1 MRTNTKTAVTEVAL
15 VDVEKTYRGD
25 TGCAC
30 GCGGEYYDIDDAQ
43 NEAEVN
49 RRIKYVLRG
58 IREGKAEFFGNGV
71 EVANPSYTKV
81 TRLYFKD
88 GIDYDINRD
97 GTFERTEEGPR
108 VMDKLS
114 QAQIAWTNSTGLPTD
129 HMITK
134 IVYNYAEGSSSLEEY
149 SEYYSRWTASQKD
162 MADKLVLS
170 IAASVERDMK

>member
-15 VDVEKTYRGD
+15 VDVDRTYRGD

-30 GCGGEYYDIDDAQ
+30 GCGGEYYDINDAQ

-108 VMDKLS
+108 IMDKLS

>member
-1 MRTNTKTAVTEVAL
+1 MRTNTKTVVTEVSL

-30 GCGGEYYDIDDAQ
+30 GCGGEYYDINDAQ

-149 SEYYSRWTASQKD
+149 SEFYSRWTASQKD

>member
-15 VDVEKTYRGD
+15 VDVDRTYRGD

-30 GCGGEYYDIDDAQ
+30 GCGGEYYDINDAQ

-58 IREGKAEFFGNGV
+58 IREGKAEFFGNGI

-88 GIDYDINRD
+88 GIDYDNSRD

>member
-15 VDVEKTYRGD
+15 VDLDRTYRGN

-30 GCGGEYYDIDDAQ
+30 GCGGEYYDINDAQ

-114 QAQIAWTNSTGLPTD
+114 QAQIAWTYRTGLPTD

-149 SEYYSRWTASQKD
+149 SEFYSRWTPYQKD

-170 IAASVERDMK
+170 IAASVERNMN

>member
-15 VDVEKTYRGD
+15 VDVDRTYRGD

-30 GCGGEYYDIDDAQ
+30 GCGGEYYDINDAQ

-114 QAQIAWTNSTGLPTD
+114 QAQIAWTNRTGLPTD

-162 MADKLVLS
+162 MADKVVLS

>member
-15 VDVEKTYRGD
+15 VDVDRTYRGD

-30 GCGGEYYDIDDAQ
+30 GCGGEYYDINDAQ

-108 VMDKLS
+108 VMDKFS

>member
-15 VDVEKTYRGD
+15 VDVHRTYRGD

-30 GCGGEYYDIDDAQ
+30 GCGGEYYDINDAQ

-108 VMDKLS
+108 IMDKLS

>member
-1 MRTNTKTAVTEVAL
+1 MRTYNDTTVTEIAMS
-15 VDVEKTYRGD
+15 DIDRTYRGD

-30 GCGGEYYDIDDAQ
+30 GCGGNYYDIDDAQ
-43 NEAEVN
+43 NQDEVN
-49 RRIKYVLRG
+49 RRVKYVLRG
-58 IREGKAEFFGNGV
+58 IRDGKAEFFGNGV
-71 EVANPSYTKV
+71 EVANPSYTRV

-149 SEYYSRWTASQKD
+149 SEFYSQWTPYQKD

-170 IAASVERDMK
+170 IAASVERNMN

>member
-114 QAQIAWTNSTGLPTD
+114 QAQIAWTNRTGLPTD

-149 SEYYSRWTASQKD
+149 SEYYVRWTASQKD

>member
-114 QAQIAWTNSTGLPTD
+114 QAQIAWTNRTGLPTD

-149 SEYYSRWTASQKD
+149 SEYYTRWTASQKD

>member
-1 MRTNTKTAVTEVAL
+1 MRTNTKTVVTEVSL

-30 GCGGEYYDIDDAQ
+30 GCGGEYYDINDLQ

-49 RRIKYVLRG
+49 RRVKYVLRG

-108 VMDKLS
+108 VMDEFTPE
-114 QAQIAWTNSTGLPTD
+114 QISWTRSTGLPTD
-129 HMITK
+129 HTITK
-134 IVYNYAEGSSSLEEY
+134 IVYNYAEGSSSVEEY
-149 SEYYSRWTASQKD
+149 AEFYSTWTSYQKD
-162 MADKLVLS
+162 MADKLVVS
-170 IAASVERDMK
+170 IAKSVDQEIK

>member
-1 MRTNTKTAVTEVAL
+1 MRTNTKTVVTEVSL

-30 GCGGEYYDIDDAQ
+30 GCGGEYYDINDAQ

-114 QAQIAWTNSTGLPTD
+114 QSQIAWTNSTGLPTD

-149 SEYYSRWTASQKD
+149 SEFYSRWTASQKD

>member
-1 MRTNTKTAVTEVAL
+1 MRTNTKTARPAIAL
-15 VDVEKTYRGD
+15 VDLDKTYRGN

-30 GCGGEYYDIDDAQ
+30 GCGGEYYDINDAQ
-43 NEAEVN
+43 NKAEVN

-149 SEYYSRWTASQKD
+149 SEFYSQWTPYQKD

-170 IAASVERDMK
+170 IAASVERNMN

>member
-30 GCGGEYYDIDDAQ
+30 GCGGEYYDIDDTQ

-114 QAQIAWTNSTGLPTD
+114 QAQIAWTNRTGLPTD

>member
-149 SEYYSRWTASQKD
+149 SEYYARWTASQKD

>member
-114 QAQIAWTNSTGLPTD
+114 QAQIAWTNRTGLPTD

>member
-15 VDVEKTYRGD
+15 VDVDRTYRGD

-30 GCGGEYYDIDDAQ
+30 GCGGEYYDINDAQ

>member
-15 VDVEKTYRGD
+15 VDLDRTYRGN

-30 GCGGEYYDIDDAQ
+30 GCGGEYYDINDAQ

-149 SEYYSRWTASQKD
+149 SEFYSRWTASQKD